1 MCKDQDCNLVRVV
14 RSVIAAMIDFTF
26 YKIILH
32 LEFTNT
38 CYEYI
43 IYLDRWIQDQNTVI
57 LHEDNYLNR
66 YAIVNYIRSPIGYR
80 EY

>member
-1 MCKDQDCNLVRVV
+1 MCKDQVCNLVIVV
-14 RSVIAAMIDFTF
+14 RSVIAAMIHFTL

-32 LEFTNT
+32 LGFIQMQYYLNT

-43 IYLDRWIQDQNTVI
+43 ICLDRWIQDQNTVI

-66 YAIVNYIRSPIGYR
+66 YAIVNIYGRL
-80 EY
+80 

>member
-1 MCKDQDCNLVRVV
+1 MFKDQVCNLVRVV
-14 RSVIAAMIDFTF
+14 RSVIAAMIDFTL

-43 IYLDRWIQDQNTVI
+43 ICLDRWIQDQNTVI
-57 LHEDNYLNR
+57 LHEDKY
-66 YAIVNYIRSPIGYR
+66 
-80 EY
+80 